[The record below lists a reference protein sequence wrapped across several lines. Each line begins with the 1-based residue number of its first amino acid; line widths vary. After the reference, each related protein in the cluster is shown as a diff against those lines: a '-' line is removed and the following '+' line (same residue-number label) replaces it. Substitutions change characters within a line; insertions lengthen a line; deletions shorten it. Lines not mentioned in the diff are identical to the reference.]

1 MSAKGETAASGIS
14 LHRVG
19 SELKDFKDGFRMTP
33 GDWGSLTQ
41 LFFDNLSTLLGALF
55 AVQGMVGFGV
65 PKDDINQIV
74 WGKIVPG
81 VGLTLLVGNFYYTWQ
96 GIRLTKKWGRPYTAQ
111 PYGLNTPA
119 AFAFVYNIMCKFGC
133 FESLRPIS
141 PTFYYSMLFVFRSRL
156 L

>member
-1 MSAKGETAASGIS
+1 MSAKGETAASGMS

-81 VGLTLLVGNFYYTWQ
+81 VGLTLLLGWKSLLHMAGHPSHQKVGASIYCSALRVEY
-96 GIRLTKKWGRPYTAQ
+96 PC
-111 PYGLNTPA
+111 GLC
-119 AFAFVYNIMCKFGC
+119 VC
-133 FESLRPIS
+133 L
-141 PTFYYSMLFVFRSRL
+141 
-156 L
+156 